1 MNTEMARKYVSEWS
15 PLMYEKGVIKEDI
28 GSISVRIDKVMVIT
42 PDGCSFKK
50 CKPEDLAVVRI
61 DSGEGIGQVK
71 PAADYRLHIALY
83 RKKKCNAAIHTN
95 LPNITTAARAGNT
108 VYPMLD
114 DMAQIVGTSA
124 KVADYSY
131 YPSDTQIK
139 NILKALHWRSGVLLS
154 GQGALCCGS
163 DIDDAY
169 AVCQVLEKGCK
180 SFIETAF
187 LGGGHTINK
196 IETALMRFVYVMKYS
211 KASSTNR

>member
-1 MNTEMARKYVSEWS
+1 MNTEEARKYISEWS
-15 PLMYEKGVIKEDI
+15 ALMYKKGVITDDT
-28 GSISVRIDKVMVIT
+28 GSISVRAGEVMVIT
-42 PDGCSFKK
+42 QDGCSFKK

-61 DSGEGIGQVK
+61 DSSEIIGDVK
-71 PAADYRLHIALY
+71 PASDYRLHAAVY
-83 RKKKCNAAIHTN
+83 RKKNCNAAIHTG
-95 LPNITTAARAGNT
+95 LLNITTASKAGNT

-124 KVADYSY
+124 KVADYNPGPTDS
-131 YPSDTQIK
+131 QIK
-139 NILKALHWRSGVLLS
+139 GILKALHWRSGVLLS
-154 GQGALCCGS
+154 GHGGFCIGS

-196 IETALMRFVYVMKYS
+196 VETALMRLVYVMKYS